1 MSTGLT
7 ANCCTPQILSVNN
20 STGYLTISDGNS
32 VYLGTMIKNLGI
44 KTPVINFVL
53 NGYIATLTY
62 TDSTGTIQNS
72 NIDLS
77 ALAQGGSFVA
87 NDTPSINLTYASGNL
102 DADVNISAQPE
113 NILTINS
120 DGLYVQEPPIATLT
134 TTNSSTLSLTSG
146 GSNNALTLT
155 GSVVISTTTGNKL
168 QVVSDGIFVPDMTTY
183 ILQGSGITLTGS
195 GSSTSPYTIVANAAQ
210 QTPISV
216 NDSTSLHFVS
226 SGTYGTTL
234 TGNVKVSSLTANA
247 IVVNNDGLYVAQS
260 SIVSYTD
267 AKARLALSVNAP
279 LTYNN
284 LTGVFGIIQATTSTS
299 GYLANNDW
307 NTFNNKVSS
316 AANIGSSS
324 SVPVYA
330 NQNGTTLNFNGIRAG
345 VNVSIN
351 QVGNDIVINA
361 AGGGGGTGST
371 AVTLDFIIGDGG
383 PFTPVANASQFN
395 PSSNPLQGRTI
406 LGFFIEGIKIAG
418 VPRTNSQT
426 YFTFTQS
433 TGALNLTNGVFS
445 ADTYYS
451 ILYT

>member
-7 ANCCTPQILSVNN
+7 ANCCTPQVLSVNN

-62 TDSTGTIQNS
+62 TDSTGAIQNS

-87 NDTPSINLTYASGNL
+87 NDTPSINLIYASGNL
-102 DADVNISAQPE
+102 DADVNISVQP
-113 NILTINS
+113 NNQVSINS
-120 DGLYVQEPPIATLT
+120 DGLYVPLPTSATLT
-134 TTNSSTLSLTSG
+134 TTNSSTLNLSAAGTDT
-146 GSNNALTLT
+146 LTLS
-155 GSVVISTTTGNKL
+155 GFVPISTTSGNKI
-168 QVVSDGIFVPDMTTY
+168 QIVSDGLLVADMTTY
-183 ILQGSGITLTGS
+183 ILQGSGITLTGA
-195 GSSTSPYTIVANAAQ
+195 GTSTSPYTIAANAAV

-216 NDSTSLHFVS
+216 NDSTSLHLVS

-260 SIVSYTD
+260 VITPYTD

-284 LTGVFGIIQATTSTS
+284 LTGVFGIIQSTTSTA
-299 GYLANNDW
+299 GYLASNDW
-307 NTFNNKVSS
+307 NTFNNKING

-324 SVPVYA
+324 SVPIYSSQV
-330 NQNGTTLNFNGIRAG
+330 NTTLNFNGIRAG
-345 VNVSIN
+345 SNVTIN

-361 AGGGGGTGST
+361 AGGGGGTGATSS
-371 AVTLDFIIGDGG
+371 VIDFVIGDGG
-383 PFTPVANASQFN
+383 TFTPVANASQFN
-395 PSSNPLQGRTI
+395 PSSNPLAGKTI
-406 LGFFIEGIKIAG
+406 LGFFIEGVKISPAI
-418 VPRTNSQT
+418 RSNSQT

-433 TGALNLTNGVFS
+433 TGALTLTNGVFS